1 MFGTRRYRGMNEA
14 ETRVQHT
21 EDWAIAFLSSVNP
34 IILEQEKR
42 RSGLEGEI
50 LGDVISNVGLNCQGM
65 SIYLDRGSSKLV
77 NFVPDK
83 FR

>member
-1 MFGTRRYRGMNEA
+1 MLGTRRYRGMNEA

-34 IILEQEKR
+34 IILEQ

-65 SIYLDRGSSKLV
+65 SIYLDRGS
-77 NFVPDK
+77 
-83 FR
+83 